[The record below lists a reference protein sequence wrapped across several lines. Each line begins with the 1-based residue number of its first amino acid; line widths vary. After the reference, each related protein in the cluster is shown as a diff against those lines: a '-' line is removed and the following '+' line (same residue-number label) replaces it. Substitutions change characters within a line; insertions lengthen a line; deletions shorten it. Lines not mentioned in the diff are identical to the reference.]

1 MFEKFI
7 KVLAN
12 EFGIN
17 PLYCDSLPVYT
28 WEGGLKY
35 TGINL
40 QNFQDKDLSLTLENN
55 IRGGTCSAMGNR
67 YVKSDEIKKILYIDA
82 K

>member
-7 KVLAN
+7 KVLTN

-17 PLYCDSLPVYT
+17 PLYCVSVPGYT
-28 WEGGLKY
+28 WHCGFKY

-40 QNFQDKDLSLTLENN
+40 QTLQHKDLYLTLENI
-55 IRGGTCSAMGNR
+55 IRGGVSSVMGDR
-67 YVKSDEIKKILYIDA
+67 YVKSDVK
-82 K
+82 